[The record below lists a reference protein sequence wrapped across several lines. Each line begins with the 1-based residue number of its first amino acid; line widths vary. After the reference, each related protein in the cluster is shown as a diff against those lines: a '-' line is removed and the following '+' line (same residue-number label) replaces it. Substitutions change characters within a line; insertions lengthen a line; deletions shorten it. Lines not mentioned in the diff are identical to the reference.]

1 MLSPRKLLP
10 LILTPLI
17 AAALAVAFMPSETE
31 GNVLRDV
38 NGVSHGSLD
47 HRPDGEWTLLV
58 FLTTDCPIAN
68 QYAPEIQRICTSYG
82 EKGVRCFLVY
92 VDPSLPPETLK
103 QHKLDFGFDCC
114 DAILDKQHALVRKAG
129 ATVSSEAA
137 VFSSRGTLEY
147 RGRIDDLYAELGT
160 RRQTANRHDL
170 REALDALTAGRRV
183 LIPRTETFG
192 CFISDLSEA
201 GKWSNG
207 LR

>member
-1 MLSPRKLLP
+1 M
-10 LILTPLI
+10 LTPLI
-17 AAALAVAFMPSETE
+17 AAALAVAFMPSVTK

-92 VDPSLPPETLK
+92 VDSSLSPETLK
-103 QHKLDFGFDCC
+103 QHKQDFGLDCC
-114 DAILDKQHALVRKAG
+114 EAILDEQHALVRRAG
-129 ATVSSEAA
+129 ATVSSEVA
-137 VFSSRGTLEY
+137 VFSSSGALEY

-160 RRQTANRHDL
+160 RRQNPNRHDL
-170 REALDALTAGRRV
+170 REALDALTTGRPAPN
-183 LIPRTETFG
+183 PRTETFG
-192 CFISDLSEA
+192 CFISDLSEVR
-201 GKWSNG
+201 KWSNG
-207 LR
+207 SHWQQ